1 MREGWLSALEF
12 AGHERDGMVGLRR
25 VTRADKDKGSHLQA
39 SACVDWGSGSAS
51 TQAFPLDHIG
61 TLLWWRL
68 AGVASW
74 FRARGVASP
83 IVSPPELAEK
93 APYVVARRRERKGE
107 APGYSGWRHPT
118 ALLRAPCAGERLSEN
133 FGLDDQAEL
142 LPSRRGC
149 SAQMRRMFSS
159 DRLPSSSRPST
170 SYGFAGS
177 RNPARP
183 QRHQLPRPYAL
194 GV

>member
-25 VTRADKDKGSHLQA
+25 VTRADKDKGSPLQA

-51 TQAFPLDHIG
+51 TQAFLSRSHRDAALVETRWGGGLVQGERGCFAHRC
-61 TLLWWRL
+61 T
-68 AGVASW
+68 AGAC
-74 FRARGVASP
+74 R
-83 IVSPPELAEK
+83 E

-118 ALLRAPCAGERLSEN
+118 AFLRAPCAGERLSEN

-170 SYGFAGS
+170 SDGFAGS
-177 RNPARP
+177 RNPAP
-183 QRHQLPRPYAL
+183 AQPHQLPRPYVL